1 MNKLISSTE
10 KAVDFSKKASILYEY
25 MKYKYNKENLV
36 DALNNFAEWV
46 NNLSDK
52 QDKEV
57 IDLTWYKFERLLN
70 ETQME
75 FDDIFGTEGYESTIL
90 EKE

>member
-1 MNKLISSTE
+1 
-10 KAVDFSKKASILYEY
+10 

-75 FDDIFGTEGYESTIL
+75 FDDIFGTEGYEFRIL
-90 EKE
+90 GKD

>member
-1 MNKLISSTE
+1 
-10 KAVDFSKKASILYEY
+10 

-75 FDDIFGTEGYESTIL
+75 FDDIFGTEGYESAIL